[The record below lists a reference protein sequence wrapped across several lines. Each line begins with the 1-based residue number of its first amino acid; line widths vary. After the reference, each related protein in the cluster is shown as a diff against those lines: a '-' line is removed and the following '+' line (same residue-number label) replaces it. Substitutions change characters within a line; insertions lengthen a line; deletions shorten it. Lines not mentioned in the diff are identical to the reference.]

1 MVISGVTANAAKAL
15 QGYTRQR
22 FYAERAAQI
31 KMPKTIQIGVED
43 KLTISTNA
51 STKLAASATAPTI
64 LQKTKEI
71 YYEDPRIKV
80 RRAKMAMK
88 AEQSARA
95 DGFAPGFIDLFKAE
109 REKSST

>member
-1 MVISGVTANAAKAL
+1 V
-15 QGYTRQR
+15 QGYARQR

-51 STKLAASATAPTI
+51 ATKMAASSSAHTV

-71 YYEDPRIKV
+71 YYEDPRIKI

-95 DGFAPGFIDLFKAE
+95 GGFADGFIDLFKAE
-109 REKSST
+109 FSKNGV